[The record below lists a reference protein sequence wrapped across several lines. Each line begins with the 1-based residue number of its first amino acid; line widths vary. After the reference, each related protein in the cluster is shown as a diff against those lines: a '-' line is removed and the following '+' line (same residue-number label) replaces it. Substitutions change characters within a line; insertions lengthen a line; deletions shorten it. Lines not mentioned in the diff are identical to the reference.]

1 MELRLKPVV
10 QGLAVAFGG
19 LMVVSAHA
27 QQQPAQPQVQE
38 EVVVTGT
45 RIRTPGAESSS
56 PLQVITSR
64 EIEDSGAVNLQ
75 EVLLQ
80 NPAVGAPTIART
92 NSNFATASAGVATVD
107 LRNLGTSRTLVLVNG
122 RRFVAGIPGDSAVD
136 LNAIPADFIERV
148 EILTGGASSMY
159 GSDAVAGVVNII
171 LKKNFEGLALDASYG
186 VSEEGDDSRTKI
198 TATWGASLADGKGSV
213 MAHFGYTRQGAVY
226 SRDRS
231 ISTTDNI
238 STAFLTG
245 DYRDMFNFTTPFY
258 SSFAPQGR
266 IFINPGVST
275 ASRTFDA
282 QGNIIPFSTNGPA
295 GDGVGAT
302 GFNRQSARA
311 LAIPTERYL
320 LATTADF
327 EFVPKH
333 RAFLEATYS
342 ATNIKSDI
350 EPFPLDP
357 ADSVNGIY
365 PATGVIPAEFR
376 VNGQLLKNPVIPQG
390 IYELLSQRND
400 DGALVYSFSRRLS
413 EIGNRGSSTDRDT
426 FRVVPG
432 LKGAITDKWD
442 YEAYLGYGQ
451 SKESQVSG
459 GQVNVLNF
467 RNALEAIPDIN
478 DVNGN
483 GNTTEA
489 VCLDANAR
497 VQGCVPISIFGFNSI
512 TPEAAKYVQAP
523 SLLSTFTSQKYA
535 GGVVTGEPLLL
546 PAGPL
551 GVAVGAEYRKEYS
564 RSEFDPLQQA
574 GLNAGN
580 AIPRTEGSFD
590 VTEFFGEVRVPILKD
605 APFAKMLS
613 VNGAGRW
620 SDYSTVGNTFSW
632 NAGVEWAPTSDFKFR
647 MTGSQSTRAP
657 NISELYQPA
666 SQDFPSVVDPCE
678 GVTATSPGATAAA
691 CRADPGVA
699 ANIAQNGA
707 FTLNQAD
714 LQGTS
719 GFDTGN
725 PKLDAE
731 KGKSFTLGLVIT
743 PTSIDALR
751 NTAFTIDYYKI
762 KIDDAIVQT
771 PTQFTLT
778 QCYGGDTSFCQF
790 VLRRP
795 AAVGANSVGSIAR
808 VDTTFTNSGG
818 VQTEGIDFTAAY
830 ANRVGPGRL
839 SARFTYSYLID
850 GYVIPLPGSNK
861 DYFAGEIG
869 AAEHRWNLNL
879 GYAWNSF
886 GVNFNFNY
894 IGKSSLDDQ
903 FLSEF
908 CANPEGACDVPLG
921 RDAITIGSK
930 MYTDMQLTYNYR
942 KAQFYFGV
950 DNLFGTNPPQFD
962 TNALIPVSVENT
974 STGSGTDAGVYDAI
988 GRRYYI
994 GVRMA
999 L

>member
-10 QGLAVAFGG
+10 RGLAVAFGG
-19 LMVVSAHA
+19 LMIVSAHA

-45 RIRTPGAESSS
+45 RIRTPGAESAS
-56 PLQVITSR
+56 PLQVITSQD
-64 EIEDSGAVNLQ
+64 IEQTGAVNVQ
-75 EVLLQ
+75 DVLLQ
-80 NPAVGAPTIART
+80 NPTVGAPTIART

-136 LNAIPADFIERV
+136 LNAIPADFIERID
-148 EILTGGASSMY
+148 ILTGGASSMY

-171 LKKNFEGLALDASYG
+171 LKRNFEGLAFDASYG
-186 VSEEGDDSRTKI
+186 ISEEGDDSKTKI
-198 TATWGASLADGKGSV
+198 TATWGSSFADGRGSV
-213 MAHFGYTRQGAVY
+213 MAHLGYSRQGSVY
-226 SRDRS
+226 ARDRS

-238 STAFLTG
+238 PTAFLTG
-245 DYRDMFNFTTPFY
+245 EASDIQSLALTSPFF

-282 QGNIIPFSTNGPA
+282 QGNIIPWSTNGPA

-302 GFNRQSARA
+302 GFNRQAYRA

-333 RAFLEATYS
+333 RAFLEATYA
-342 ATNIKSDI
+342 ATTTTSDL

-365 PATGVIPAEFR
+365 PATGKIPAEFFYK
-376 VNGQLLKNPVIPQG
+376 GQLLKNPVIPQG
-390 IYELLSQRND
+390 IYDLLTQRND
-400 DGALVYSFSRRLS
+400 EGQLVYSFSRRLS
-413 EIGNRGSSTDRDT
+413 EIGNRGNTTDRDT
-426 FRVVPG
+426 FRIVPG
-432 LKGAITDKWD
+432 IRGELAPKWD
-442 YEAYLGYGQ
+442 YEAYVGYGKT
-451 SKESQVSG
+451 KESQVSG

-467 RNALEAIPDIN
+467 KNALEAIPDV
-478 DVNGN
+478 DDLNGN

-489 VCLDANAR
+489 ICLDANAR
-497 VQGCVPISIFGFNSI
+497 AQGCVPISIFGFNSI
-512 TPEAAKYVQAP
+512 TPAAAKYVMAP
-523 SLLSTFTSQKYA
+523 SMLITSIEQKYA
-535 GGVVTGEPLLL
+535 GGVVTGEPMML

-551 GVAVGAEYRKEYS
+551 GVAVGAEYRKESS
-564 RSEFDPLQQA
+564 RSEFDALQQA

-580 AIPRTEGSFD
+580 AIPATYGSFD
-590 VTEFFGEVRVPILKD
+590 VTELFGEVRVPILKD
-605 APFAKMLS
+605 AAFAKMLN
-613 VNGAGRW
+613 VNAAGRW

-632 NAGVEWAPTSDFKFR
+632 NAGLEWAPTSNFKFR
-647 MTGSQSTRAP
+647 VTGAQSTRAP
-657 NISELYQPA
+657 NINELYQPP
-666 SQDFPSVVDPCE
+666 SQDFPSVIDPCE
-678 GVTATSPGATAAA
+678 GVTATTPGATADA

-699 ANIAQNGA
+699 KNIAANGA

-719 GFDTGN
+719 GFDRGN
-725 PKLDAE
+725 PNLQEE
-731 KGKSFTLGLVIT
+731 KGKSFTFGLVIT
-743 PTSIDALR
+743 PTGIDALR
-751 NTAFTIDYYKI
+751 NTAFTIDYYRI
-762 KIDDAIVQT
+762 KVDDAIVQT
-771 PTQFTLT
+771 PTQYNLT

-790 VLRRP
+790 VQRRP
-795 AAVGANSVGSIAR
+795 DNVGANSAGSIAR
-808 VDTTFTNSGG
+808 VDTSYTNSGG
-818 VQTEGIDFTAAY
+818 VQVEGIDVTASWAD
-830 ANRVGPGRL
+830 RVGPGRM
-839 SARFTYSYLID
+839 SARFAYSYLID
-850 GYVIPLPGSNK
+850 GYTIPVPGAAK

-869 AAEHRWNLNL
+869 AAEHRFNLNL
-879 GYAWNSF
+879 GYAWNSW
-886 GVNFNFNY
+886 GVNVNFNY
-894 IGKSSLDDQ
+894 IGESSIDDQ

-908 CANPEGACDVPLG
+908 GLS
-921 RDAITIGSK
+921 RDAVKIGSK
-930 MYTDMQLTYNYR
+930 LYTDMQLTYNYR

-962 TNALIPVSVENT
+962 TNGLIPVSVENT
-974 STGSGTDAGVYDAI
+974 STGSATDAGVYDAI
-988 GRRYYI
+988 GRRYYV